1 MQSIEPAIE
10 LSGVWKRYPGIERPA
25 VRDLDLTVYRG
36 EILALLGPSGC
47 GKTTTLRLI
56 AGFERPDAGTV
67 TLHGH
72 IVADERRFVPPER
85 RGVGMVFQDY
95 ALFPHLTVAE
105 NIAFGLS
112 SLARAARRQR
122 VEELLRLTDLQD
134 VRDRYPHQL
143 SGGQQQRVAIA
154 RALGPSPQVLL
165 LDEPFSHLDTELR
178 LQMRTELRRL
188 LDRLQ
193 ITAVLVTHDQQ
204 EAMAIADRVA
214 VMLSGHI
221 EQVDTPDKVYHYPV
235 NRAVAQFV
243 GQATFVPARLN
254 GVVAES
260 DLGRF
265 AFEARARTPEL
276 VELLV
281 RPRDVSLEA
290 DPEGI
295 AVVLARQ
302 FQGPETVYL
311 VQLPCGVQLQTSQP
325 SYVDLSPGTR
335 VRVRCNRAR
344 LAAFDRHAQVGLT
357 VAPNAAIGSYRGA
370 IASDDCL
377 GTVGSG
383 DAVAESRN
391 RLEPAEPQLP

>member
-1 MQSIEPAIE
+1 MRTTQPAIQ
-10 LSGVWKRYPGIERPA
+10 LSGVWKRYPSTEEPA
-25 VRDLDLTVYRG
+25 VRDLHLTVYRG

-67 TLHGH
+67 ALNGQV
-72 IVADERRFVPPER
+72 VAGEGRFVPPER

-112 SLARAARRQR
+112 SLPRAARRER
-122 VEELLRLTDLQD
+122 VRELLRLTGLED
-134 VRDRYPHQL
+134 VPDRYPHQL

-154 RALGPSPQVLL
+154 RALGPNPQVLL
-165 LDEPFSHLDTELR
+165 LDEPFSNLDTELR
-178 LQMRTELRRL
+178 LQMRAELRRL
-188 LDRLQ
+188 LEHLR

-204 EAMAIADRVA
+204 EAMAIADRMA
-214 VMLSGHI
+214 VMLAGHI
-221 EQVDTPDKVYHYPV
+221 EQIDTPEKVYHYPV

-254 GVVAES
+254 GVLAES

-265 AFEARARTPEL
+265 AFEPRASSPEL

-290 DPEGI
+290 DPQGI
-295 AVVLARQ
+295 ATVLSRQ
-302 FQGPETVYL
+302 FQGSETVYL

-325 SYVDLSPGTR
+325 SYVDIPPGTR

-344 LAAFDRHAQVGLT
+344 LAAFDRHAQIGVT
-357 VAPNAAIGSYRGA
+357 APPGSDSRPKRSGPVDENSSGHHA
-370 IASDDCL
+370 PSDNPEAS
-377 GTVGSG
+377 TR
-383 DAVAESRN
+383 ATSR
-391 RLEPAEPQLP
+391 